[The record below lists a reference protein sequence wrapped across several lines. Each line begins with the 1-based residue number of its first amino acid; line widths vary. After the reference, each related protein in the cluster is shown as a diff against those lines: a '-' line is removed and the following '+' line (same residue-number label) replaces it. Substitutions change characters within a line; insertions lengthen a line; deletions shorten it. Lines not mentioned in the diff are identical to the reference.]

1 MLASLRSFSL
11 CPADS
16 ISNPAPCHWP
26 GRSNRRQYTWLGLS
40 LKWETR
46 WSSCLGPNP
55 DYLGHDQQTKFS
67 FCLSLLSHTQ
77 MSRWTYI
84 YFLKKEGGEYFSIFL
99 SVCLC
104 LSSKYFIFLISYFLN
119 NLYNYILR
127 STELEVTASYSNHAW
142 ELCCRQFSCPLI
154 N

>member
-46 WSSCLGPNP
+46 WSSWLGPNP
-55 DYLGHDQQTKFS
+55 DYLGHDQQTKF
-67 FCLSLLSHTQ
+67 FLSEPPLSHSDVQ
-77 MSRWTYI
+77 MNI
-84 YFLKKEGGEYFSIFL
+84 HLFFKKGGGEYFSIFL

-127 STELEVTASYSNHAW
+127 STELVVTASYSNHAW
-142 ELCCRQFSCPLI
+142 ELCCRQFSCSLI